1 MEKKRRDREDHLR
14 RWKPRSVTRLAEG
27 EGGPAA
33 EIAGGGRQLGGSMA
47 KSTALLFSWVRA
59 AWWGLFIGATAID
72 LPRLGGDARGRLRTR
87 SAMAWRAARTRRW
100 GGRGR

>member
-47 KSTALLFSWVRA
+47 KSTALLFSWPSPLLCFFLGCVLR
-59 AWWGLFIGATAID
+59 GGAY
-72 LPRLGGDARGRLRTR
+72 L
-87 SAMAWRAARTRRW
+87 
-100 GGRGR
+100 